1 MLTVSFPLRAKTMNF
16 ALYEGRQISP
26 KEEGH
31 NLYQWECRLSD
42 KKLVLQKKT
51 HEKLSTRNTG
61 ILMKSFLE

>member
-16 ALYEGRQISP
+16 ALYEGRKISA

-42 KKLVLQKKT
+42 KKLVLKK
-51 HEKLSTRNTG
+51 KINKNKNT
-61 ILMKSFLE
+61 KNCQPETQAS